1 MKKIIAFTILLLATI
16 PLFAANTQMKLELG
30 VQNTDVSLNY
40 LGNSGT
46 VKFNAKLDMNMNVV
60 FNDKNGFNVV
70 FAPDLTGNSFI
81 VGGGY
86 VYQTRIGNSTKL
98 LMSIGPRADIKSSS
112 WSLGFDFN
120 VALHLDLTSKV
131 YIAVSTGTDV
141 YVAQFEKGKT
151 KAYIDLTI
159 PLPKIAIGYT
169 F

>member
-1 MKKIIAFTILLLATI
+1 MKKIIAITVLLLATI

-60 FNDKNGFNVV
+60 FNEKNGFNVV
-70 FAPDLTGNSFI
+70 FAPDLTGNSFV

-98 LMSIGPRADIKSSS
+98 LMSVGPRVDIKSSS
-112 WSLGFDFN
+112 R
-120 VALHLDLTSKV
+120 KV
-131 YIAVSTGTDV
+131 
-141 YVAQFEKGKT
+141 FM
-151 KAYIDLTI
+151 
-159 PLPKIAIGYT
+159 
-169 F
+169 

>member
-1 MKKIIAFTILLLATI
+1 MKKIIVITILLLATI
-16 PLFAANTQMKLELG
+16 PLFATDTQMKFELG
-30 VQNTDVSLNY
+30 VQNSDVSLNY

-46 VKFNAKLDMNMNVV
+46 VKFNAKLDLNMNVV

-70 FAPDLTGNSFI
+70 FVPDLTGNSFI

-86 VYQTRIGNSTKL
+86 VYQTKIGNSTKL
-98 LMSIGPRADIKSSS
+98 LMSVGPRVDIRSSS

-120 VALHLDLTSKV
+120 VALHLILTSKV
-131 YIAVSTGTDV
+131 YVSVSTGTQM

-151 KAYIDLTI
+151 KAFVDLTV
-159 PLPKIAIGYT
+159 PLPKIAIGYA